1 MVTTTASK
9 GACAVSAAHAMH
21 RRRVTNGGRMHQDT
35 GTGPDARPAF
45 RGGALRRA
53 YIGRFIDG
61 GAKLPPRL
69 RNNAEASQHILA
81 LSLRDLGGTPVSRS
95 DEETDERLARTL
107 ASEVVAAVRRTGG
120 KSAMH
125 WYTDSMARAVAVFG
139 LLHPEVVDDGAAR
152 AVAGA
157 GFTRAE
163 DARTVLYCA
172 MAITSQNVPVHE
184 NMGYALEQ
192 YRSYLATGRFKPKG
206 YGIRGA
212 SVKGNLARF
221 NEMLEV
227 FGGDLGSLRRF
238 LEAKFTMR
246 ELQAA
251 AGAAGITLGTRE
263 LQDETV
269 HGSMVFG
276 PKIGNGFL
284 QNLMGNLDVGA
295 LTVDMWMMRLWG
307 RLTGTLVR
315 NEASPAQVARL
326 GESLASFDDWWLDH
340 LGEDV
345 EVPEPG
351 DLSGMDPE
359 ELLLLSS
366 GLRTAWNRGRRVLAR
381 EGRDNE
387 ALYALKT
394 SLAWPNAAT
403 AVADALSATVDAPVS
418 SGQRRW
424 IRRVVSR
431 SLDLLARRGYDLAAA
446 ELQALV
452 WYPEKALYAALTGRN
467 ADLLNTSYDEAIMA
481 IARGEGH
488 AESDIEDALRAHG
501 PHGAGGPG
509 HPGPAGR
516 GLAPGVPGHGED
528 DGLLAWDPGRGCEAD
543 HEALT
548 REDEAIPSSLVPAP

>member
-1 MVTTTASK
+1 MQHDK
-9 GACAVSAAHAMH
+9 G
-21 RRRVTNGGRMHQDT
+21 T
-35 GTGPDARPAF
+35 GAGPDAKPAF

-53 YIGRFIDG
+53 YIGRYLDG
-61 GAKLPPRL
+61 RRDLPPRL
-69 RNNAEASQHILA
+69 RNNAKASQHILA
-81 LSLRDLGGTPVSRS
+81 MSLRDLGGAPITGP
-95 DEETDERLARTL
+95 EPGTDERLARTL
-107 ASEVVAAVRRTGG
+107 ASEVVAAVNRTGG

-125 WYTDSMARAVAVFG
+125 WYTDSMSRAVAVAG
-139 LLHPEVVDDGAAR
+139 LLHPEVVDDDAAR
-152 AVAGA
+152 AVPGA
-157 GFTRAE
+157 GFACAE

-172 MAITSQNVPVHE
+172 MAITSQNVPVSE

-192 YRSYLATGRFKPKG
+192 YRSYLSTGRFAPKG

-221 NEMLEV
+221 NEMLDV
-227 FGGDLGSLRRF
+227 FGRDLGSMRRF
-238 LEAKFTMR
+238 LGTKFTMR

-251 AGAAGITLGTRE
+251 AAAAGIQVGSRE

-284 QNLMGNLDVGA
+284 QNLMGNLGVDA

-326 GESLASFDDWWLDH
+326 GETLASFDDRWLDY

-345 EVPEPG
+345 EIPATA
-351 DLSGMDPE
+351 DLSGLDPE
-359 ELLLLSS
+359 ELLLLSR
-366 GLRTAWNRGRRVLAR
+366 GLRTAWDRGRKALAR
-381 EGRDNE
+381 EGHDNE

-394 SLAWPNAAT
+394 RLGWPNAAT
-403 AVADALSATVDAPVS
+403 AVAEALSATVDAPVS
-418 SGQRRW
+418 AGQRRW
-424 IRRVVSR
+424 IKAVVSR

-452 WYPEKALYAALTGRN
+452 WYPEKALYAALTGRS
-467 ADLLNTSYDEAIMA
+467 ADLLNTSYDEAIVA

-488 AESDIEDALRAHG
+488 AERDIQAALGTHG
-501 PHGAGGPG
+501 THRTGGQG
-509 HPGPAGR
+509 HPGTARR
-516 GLAPGVPGHGED
+516 GEARGVPSDDPDHG
-528 DGLLAWDPGRGCEAD
+528 GIARHPGRGRQAR
-543 HEALT
+543 
-548 REDEAIPSSLVPAP
+548 RETLSEETDAVPSPFAAAP